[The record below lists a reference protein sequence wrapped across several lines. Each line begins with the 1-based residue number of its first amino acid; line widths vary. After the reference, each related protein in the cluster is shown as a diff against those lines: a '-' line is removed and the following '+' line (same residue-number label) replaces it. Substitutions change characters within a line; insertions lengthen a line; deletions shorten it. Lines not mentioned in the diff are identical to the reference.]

1 MTSVLECW
9 SNRGASERAD
19 DDLVDQVLMC
29 SDDRSESLTAAPRFD
44 QTSSAMQKR
53 FQRLGRNVSDA
64 IASLKSSLSLDS
76 ARENQ
81 NASTGGGGRK
91 LVWANVV
98 RSLAKMYPGSQLPE
112 KLVSNLRKHYDSLP
126 LSYSQAGFD
135 MKEVF
140 GHIKLIEQACGDD
153 ESPVF
158 VIQEVCDEDSVFK
171 LTFASTCSLSWS
183 TVSAYFDSALICCK
197 NVQIFEKKGLTLGV
211 VLLLVEC
218 GGEKLFKNKV
228 ENALRSAVRKPK
240 STSVKLPFGLCGCQE
255 QRAGGGEFGDV
266 DEESVDQCYGQDGPN
281 TRIQIEMP
289 PLNSKFSVL
298 VDEWQTI
305 QAGGDDIEGW
315 LLSSDSVEFGDKLG
329 PNSFKGVYRGKR
341 VAIEKLKGC
350 DKGNSYEFEIRKD
363 FLELMTCGH
372 KSILQFHG
380 VCIDENH
387 GLCVVTKLMQGGSL
401 RELMLKKK
409 KLQTKE
415 IFRIAVDIAEGMKFM
430 NDHGVAFRD
439 LNTQRILLDKQG
451 NACLGDMGIV
461 TACKSASEA
470 MEYETDGYR
479 WLAPEIIAGDPEKT
493 SESWMSNAYSFGI
506 LLWEMVTGEE
516 AYGSCSPVQAAVG
529 IAACGLRPEIPK
541 ECPQVLRYL
550 MTKCW
555 NTCPSTRPSFSHIH
569 CVLLRA
575 ISRRLEQLQLR
586 QSMRSDQRWS
596 LLSIIFLLFFLPH
609 NLTFGLCFSTEA
621 LALMKFKG
629 RIERDPFG
637 ALMNWGELPHCSW
650 SGVVCSHDGRVVV
663 LNLEDLS
670 LQGTLA
676 PELGNLTHLKSLILR
691 NNSFSGEV
699 PKEVADLQELEVLD
713 LCDNNFGQPL
723 PFISNGRK
731 LLQIAPPGQDP
742 GLGNASPPPP
752 LPSPPPPLSSPESS
766 FDLRFPPPPLSRG
779 ESPPTG
785 SPAVL
790 PPQAQPPPFPP
801 PQAQPPPFPPPPA
814 QPPPV
819 SPLALPPAHLP
830 VIKKK
835 KSYKLFIIVG
845 VLVGVLGVMGALV
858 AFFLLRNQKVI
869 TIKPSATR
877 SIGHLQDVGITGVPK
892 LKLSEL
898 ETACEDF
905 SNIISSTSSNATI
918 YKGTL
923 STGSEIA
930 VLSIA
935 SGSLQ
940 DWSADLET
948 QFQQKIQRLSLV
960 DHKNFLNIIG
970 YCREDEPFNRML
982 VFEYAPYGSLF
993 EHLHDQDAEH
1003 LDWPMR
1009 LRIAMGIAYCA
1020 QHMHNLNPKPI
1031 SQANLN
1037 SSSVYL
1043 TTDYAAKVAD
1053 FTFLG
1058 STPIDPKTSY
1068 VLSFGVILHEIITG
1082 KIPENPDSPIKET
1095 KPARELVDPTLKNFD
1110 ENVLQ
1115 KMWEVVIECL
1125 NQRLEMKEVVAKLR
1139 EITGITEEAALPR
1152 LSPAWWAELEII
1164 STEV

>member
-1 MTSVLECW
+1 
-9 SNRGASERAD
+9 
-19 DDLVDQVLMC
+19 
-29 SDDRSESLTAAPRFD
+29 
-44 QTSSAMQKR
+44 
-53 FQRLGRNVSDA
+53 
-64 IASLKSSLSLDS
+64 
-76 ARENQ
+76 
-81 NASTGGGGRK
+81 
-91 LVWANVV
+91 
-98 RSLAKMYPGSQLPE
+98 
-112 KLVSNLRKHYDSLP
+112 
-126 LSYSQAGFD
+126 
-135 MKEVF
+135 
-140 GHIKLIEQACGDD
+140 
-153 ESPVF
+153 
-158 VIQEVCDEDSVFK
+158 
-171 LTFASTCSLSWS
+171 
-183 TVSAYFDSALICCK
+183 
-197 NVQIFEKKGLTLGV
+197 
-211 VLLLVEC
+211 
-218 GGEKLFKNKV
+218 
-228 ENALRSAVRKPK
+228 
-240 STSVKLPFGLCGCQE
+240 
-255 QRAGGGEFGDV
+255 
-266 DEESVDQCYGQDGPN
+266 
-281 TRIQIEMP
+281 
-289 PLNSKFSVL
+289 
-298 VDEWQTI
+298 
-305 QAGGDDIEGW
+305 
-315 LLSSDSVEFGDKLG
+315 
-329 PNSFKGVYRGKR
+329 
-341 VAIEKLKGC
+341 
-350 DKGNSYEFEIRKD
+350 
-363 FLELMTCGH
+363 
-372 KSILQFHG
+372 
-380 VCIDENH
+380 
-387 GLCVVTKLMQGGSL
+387 
-401 RELMLKKK
+401 
-409 KLQTKE
+409 
-415 IFRIAVDIAEGMKFM
+415 
-430 NDHGVAFRD
+430 
-439 LNTQRILLDKQG
+439 
-451 NACLGDMGIV
+451 
-461 TACKSASEA
+461 
-470 MEYETDGYR
+470 
-479 WLAPEIIAGDPEKT
+479 
-493 SESWMSNAYSFGI
+493 
-506 LLWEMVTGEE
+506 
-516 AYGSCSPVQAAVG
+516 
-529 IAACGLRPEIPK
+529 
-541 ECPQVLRYL
+541 
-550 MTKCW
+550 
-555 NTCPSTRPSFSHIH
+555 
-569 CVLLRA
+569 
-575 ISRRLEQLQLR
+575 
-586 QSMRSDQRWS
+586 MRSDQRWS
-596 LLSIIFLLFFLPH
+596 LLSIIFILFFLPH

-713 LCDNNFGQPL
+713 LCDNNFGQPF
-723 PFISNGRK
+723 PFTSNGRK

-766 FDLRFPPPPLSRG
+766 FDLRFPPPPPLSRG

-790 PPQAQPPPFPP
+790 PPQAQPPPIPP
-801 PQAQPPPFPPPPA
+801 TQAQPPPLPLPPA

-830 VIKKK
+830 AIRKK
-835 KSYKLFIIVG
+835 KSHKPFIIIG
-845 VLVGVLGVMGALV
+845 VLAGVLSVIGALV
-858 AFFLLRNQKVI
+858 AFFLLRKQKVI
-869 TIKPSATR
+869 MIKTSATR

-940 DWSADLET
+940 NWTADLET

-960 DHKNFLNIIG
+960 DHKNFLNVIG

-1058 STPIDPKTSY
+1058 STPIDPKTNY
-1068 VLSFGVILHEIITG
+1068 VLSVGVILHEIITG
-1082 KIPENPDSPIKET
+1082 KIPEDPDSPIKET